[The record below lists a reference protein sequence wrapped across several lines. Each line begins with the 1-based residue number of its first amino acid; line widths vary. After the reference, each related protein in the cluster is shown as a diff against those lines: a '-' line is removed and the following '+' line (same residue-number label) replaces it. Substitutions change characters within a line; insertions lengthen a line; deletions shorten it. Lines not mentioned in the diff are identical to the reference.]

1 MPGLPWGEQM
11 HGSNP
16 RWLDKS
22 RRFVALPGESFLLS
36 PWVNERKMH
45 RNVGL
50 MRFDRDE
57 EGAHPYVFQMVWQ
70 ERKWSL
76 PSLWGVNA
84 ASVLWRV
91 AFIF

>member
-1 MPGLPWGEQM
+1 
-11 HGSNP
+11 
-16 RWLDKS
+16 
-22 RRFVALPGESFLLS
+22 
-36 PWVNERKMH
+36 MH

-76 PSLWGVNA
+76 PSLWGVSA